1 MSSVLVN
8 LRRTILNVLILV
20 LITTNL
26 LAGTTG
32 KISGRV
38 IDAETGEGLIGVN
51 VIVENTGMGAST
63 DSEGIYFIINVPV
76 GIFSVRAGMIGYT
89 TQLMTE
95 VSVRG
100 DLTTEINFN
109 MTVQVLESDQE
120 VIVVAERPMVQ
131 KDLTSGRSIV
141 SASEMAEMPVESL
154 AGVIGTKAGIVSD
167 AGGAIHI
174 RGGRS
179 SEVTYMIDGVPVTN
193 LSSGGLGVGLET
205 SAVQELQ
212 ILSGTFN
219 AEYGQAMSGIINI
232 ITKEG
237 GEKYSGNL
245 SAYMGDYY
253 TENTR
258 FFEHADEFDPSN
270 IKNVELSLSGPV
282 PGFGKNLNF
291 FANGRYYDYGGLYR
305 GVQEYSPNDVNY
317 LTSKAVE
324 ELRDS
329 PWGRAGLLNFAE
341 PFTDLNEDG
350 QLEPGSESYFD
361 FDGNGSFTL
370 GEPFRDINGDGR
382 YNHNI
387 DFNQNGYID
396 SEDWEFVDLNGDGVL
411 TGDPFVDANHNGI
424 LDGEPYIDFNG
435 NHMWDSGA
443 SGDSS
448 IVRMNTS
455 TRVNGMLKLTWR
467 ISPKMKLNTS
477 IIHNSAQSQSY
488 SMTNGFAYKYNPSGR
503 PTNQSTSTSII
514 MDLRHSLNERMFY
527 NIKGSFYQTT
537 AKTFYIDVDP
547 EELSEE
553 KSFTYTDISQWAD
566 FLSDAVADPVS
577 GIGMGSYYGSVS
589 DSLLIL
595 KSDMTVSFYDSLSIG
610 GDMFYVEDFFG
621 QNTWT
626 LGITNTWEEM
636 SAPSWIEALTTP
648 GITEWVKQIRFEFVI
663 NDLKKAYFL
672 PNEISEQP
680 VNEYLAGGHSHSY
693 SQRINRTYLMS
704 GDLTWQINNTH
715 QFKGGV
721 GFKTHSMAYKAYTV
735 FVQKNLDWV
744 PTIKDTESSFS
755 NDSYDNWLTDAVS
768 KLSLNTRTPRE
779 AYVYLQDKIELTDMI
794 VNIGLRYDYFD
805 PNYFVP
811 SDYRDPENPKYWMY
825 TLASSDSARI
835 DTFFQFAG
843 EVTAFDQILDTL
855 DANGEPWRDYNGF
868 YEDTEP
874 VHQFSPRIG
883 VAYPITDK
891 GIIHFSYGHFFQ
903 TPTFSYLYS
912 NPEMEIS
919 TASNES
925 RLGNANLKP
934 QKTVTYEIGLQQELT
949 SDLGIEIIAF
959 YKDFSGLLSLDQY
972 EKYNTVSYMV
982 YSNRDYGD
990 TRGITFSINKRR
1002 TGLLSASADYT
1013 YLVAQGNASDP
1024 LALFYANQSDPPAE
1038 VIKQVLPLNWDQTHT
1053 INVNI
1058 SLSEPQKWGV
1068 SILTK
1073 YGSGLPYTPTYQGS
1087 SLDAPNSDRKPDYFN
1102 VDINMHKDV
1111 VIAGLHW
1118 TVFAKIYNALNIQ
1131 NERSVFSDTGR
1142 ATYSL
1147 IPTYTPD
1154 NGNIYGRH
1162 SLTDYLTRPTY
1173 FSSPRQ
1179 FRIGFSTSF

>member
-1 MSSVLVN
+1 MNSVLVN
-8 LRRTILNVLILV
+8 LRRTYLYVFILV
-20 LITTNL
+20 LTTNNL

-38 IDAETGEGLIGVN
+38 IDAETGEGLPGVN
-51 VIVENTGMGAST
+51 VIIENTSMGAST
-63 DSEGIYFIINVPV
+63 DGDGIYFIINVPV
-76 GIFSVRAGMIGYT
+76 GVFSVRAGMIGYT
-89 TQLMTE
+89 TQIMTE

-100 DLTTEINFN
+100 DLTTEINFD

-120 VIVVAERPMVQ
+120 VVVVAERPMVQ

-141 SASEMAEMPVESL
+141 SASEIAEMPVESL

-167 AGGAIHI
+167 AGGGIHI

-193 LSSGGLGVGLET
+193 LSSGGLGVGLEN

-232 ITKEG
+232 VTKEG
-237 GEKYSGNL
+237 GEKYKGNL

-253 TENTR
+253 TEDTR
-258 FFEHADEFDPSN
+258 FFEYADQFDPSN
-270 IKNVELSLSGPV
+270 IKNLEISLSGPV
-282 PGFGKNLNF
+282 PGFGKRLNF
-291 FANGRYYDYGGLYR
+291 FANGRFYDYGGLYR
-305 GVQEYSPNDVNY
+305 GVREYMPNDVNY

-341 PFTDLNEDG
+341 PFTDLNGDG

-382 YNHNI
+382 YNHNV

-396 SEDWEFVDLNGDGVL
+396 SEDWEFIDLNGNGVL
-411 TGDPFVDANHNGI
+411 DGDPFVDANHNGI

-455 TRVNGMLKLTWR
+455 SRINGMLKLTWR
-467 ISPKMKLNTS
+467 INPKMKLNTS
-477 IIHNSAQSQSY
+477 IIHNTAESQSY
-488 SMTNGFAYKYNPSGR
+488 SMSNGFAYKYNPSGR

-553 KSFTYTDISQWAD
+553 KSLTYANVSLWAD
-566 FLSDAVADPVS
+566 FMTEAAADPAS
-577 GIGMGSYYGSVS
+577 GIGMGSYYGSVI

-595 KSDMTVSFYDSLSIG
+595 KSDMTVSFYDSLTVG
-610 GDMFYVEDFFG
+610 GITLYAEDIFG
-621 QNTWT
+621 RNTWSF
-626 LGITNTWEEM
+626 GITNTWEEM
-636 SAPSWIEALTTP
+636 NGSAWVEALTSP
-648 GITEWVKQIRFEFVI
+648 EVSPWVQQIQFDFVV
-663 NDLKKAYFL
+663 NDLKKAFFL

-693 SQRINRTYLMS
+693 SERINRTYLMS
-704 GDLTWQINNTH
+704 GDLTWQMNNTH
-715 QFKGGV
+715 QFKAGV
-721 GFKTHSMAYKAYTV
+721 GYKSHSMGYKAYTV
-735 FVQKNLDWV
+735 FVQENLDWI

-755 NDSYDNWLTDAVS
+755 NDSYENWLTDAVT
-768 KLSLNTRTPRE
+768 KLSLKTRTPRE

-794 VNIGLRYDYFD
+794 VNIGLRYDFFN

-811 SDYRDPENPKYWMY
+811 SDYRDPENPKYWLY
-825 TLASSDSARI
+825 TLANSDSARI

-843 EVTAFDQILDTL
+843 EVTDFDEILDTL
-855 DANGEPWRDYNGF
+855 DANGEEWRDYNDF
-868 YEDTEP
+868 YENTEP

-883 VAYPITDK
+883 VAYPITDR

-903 TPTFSYLYS
+903 IPTFSYLYS

-919 TASNES
+919 TASNAS

-982 YSNRDYGD
+982 YANRDYGD

-1013 YLVAQGNASDP
+1013 YSVAQGNASNP

-1038 VIKQVLPLNWDQTHT
+1038 VIKQVLPLDWDQTHT

-1058 SLSEPQKWGV
+1058 SLAEPRKWGV

-1087 SLDAPNSDRKPDYFN
+1087 SLDSPNSDRKPDYFN

-1111 VIAGLHW
+1111 VLAGLHW

-1162 SLTDYLTRPTY
+1162 SLSDYLTRPTY

>member
-1 MSSVLVN
+1 MNSALANPCRSILKVFLLGLLISS
-8 LRRTILNVLILV
+8 IFG
-20 LITTNL
+20 
-26 LAGTTG
+26 GTTG

-38 IDAETGEGLIGVN
+38 IDAETGEGLPGVN
-51 VIVENTGMGAST
+51 VIVEGTGMGAST
-63 DSEGIYFIINVPV
+63 DGEGIYFIINVPV
-76 GIFSVRAGMIGYT
+76 GVFSVRAGMIGYT

-100 DLTTEINFN
+100 DLTTQIDFP
-109 MTVQVLESDQE
+109 MTVKVLESDEE
-120 VIVVAERPMVQ
+120 VIVVATRPMVQ

-141 SASEMAEMPVESL
+141 SAAEISEMPVESL
-154 AGVIGTKAGIVSD
+154 AGVIGTKAGIVS
-167 AGGAIHI
+167 GADGSMHI

-193 LSSGGLGVGLET
+193 LSSGGLAVGLEN

-237 GEKYSGNL
+237 GQKYQGNL

-258 FFEHADEFDPSN
+258 FFEHGDEFDPMN
-270 IKNVELSLSGPV
+270 IKNLEMSLSGPV
-282 PGFGKNLNF
+282 PGFNNKLSF
-291 FANGRYYDYGGLYR
+291 FANGRLYDFGGLYR
-305 GVQEYSPNDVNY
+305 GVREHTPNDVNY

-341 PFTDLNEDG
+341 PFTDLDG
-350 QLEPGSESYFD
+350 DGKLAEGSESYFD
-361 FDGNGSFTL
+361 FDGNGSFTV
-370 GEPFRDINGDGR
+370 GEPFKDVNGNGR
-382 YNHNI
+382 YDHNV
-387 DFNQNGYID
+387 DFNQNGFID
-396 SEDWEFVDLNGDGVL
+396 NEDWEFIDLNGDGVL
-411 TGDPFVDANHNGI
+411 SGDPFVDANFNGV

-435 NHMWDSGA
+435 NQLWDSGA

-448 IVRMNTS
+448 VVRLNTS
-455 TRVNGMLKLTWR
+455 SRVNGMLKLTWK
-467 ISPKMKLNTS
+467 ITPKMKLNTS
-477 IIHNSAQSQSY
+477 IIHNSASSVGYSQS
-488 SMTNGFAYKYNPSGR
+488 YKYNPDGR
-503 PTNQSTSTSII
+503 PTNKSTSTSII

-537 AKTFYIDVDP
+537 AQTYYLDVDP
-547 EELSEE
+547 ADLSEDME
-553 KSFTYTDISQWAD
+553 LVYTDMALLAD
-566 FLSDAVADPVS
+566 FLTESAVDQKS
-577 GIGMGSYYGSVS
+577 GIGMGSYYGSPG

-595 KSDMTVSFYDSLSIG
+595 KSDMLVSFNDSIVADGVTYYAENVFGRNFWSI
-610 GDMFYVEDFFG
+610 D
-621 QNTWT
+621 
-626 LGITNTWEEM
+626 LTNTWED
-636 SAPSWIEALTTP
+636 
-648 GITEWVKQIRFEFVI
+648 TEGPLYADFFNSDFFRDFVKQVKFEFVI

-680 VNEYLAGGHSHSY
+680 DNEYLAGGHSHAFSE
-693 SQRINRTYLMS
+693 RINQTYLMS
-704 GDLTWQINNTH
+704 GDLTWQMNNTH
-715 QFKGGV
+715 QVKAGV
-721 GFKTHSMAYKAYTV
+721 GFKTHKMQYKAYTV
-735 FVQKNLDWV
+735 FVQENLDWI

-768 KLSLNTRTPRE
+768 KLSLSTRNPRE
-779 AYVYLQDKIELTDMI
+779 AYIYLQDKIELQDMI

-811 SDYRDPENPKYWMY
+811 SDYKDPENPTYWLY
-825 TLASSDSARI
+825 TLASSDSAEI
-835 DTFFQFAG
+835 DTFFQFSG
-843 EVTAFDQILDTL
+843 EVTAYDEILDTL
-855 DANGEPWRDYNGF
+855 DARGEPWKGYNDF
-868 YEDTEP
+868 YVDTEP
-874 VHQFSPRIG
+874 VHQFSPRVG

-903 TPTFSYLYS
+903 IPTFSYLYA

-925 RLGNANLKP
+925 ILGNANLKP
-934 QKTVTYEIGLQQELT
+934 QKTVTYEIGLQQEL
-949 SDLGIEIIAF
+949 SADLGIEIIAF
-959 YKDFSGLLSLDQY
+959 YKDFSGLLSSDQY
-972 EKYNTVSYMV
+972 EKYNTVKYTV
-982 YSNRDYGD
+982 YANRDYGD
-990 TRGITFSINKRR
+990 TKGITLSINKRR

-1038 VIKQVLPLNWDQTHT
+1038 VVKQVIPLNWDQTHT
-1053 INVNI
+1053 VNVNI
-1058 SLSEPQKWGV
+1058 SLVQPRKWGV

-1087 SLDAPNSDRKPDYFN
+1087 SLDAPNSDRRPDFFN

-1111 VIAGLHW
+1111 DFAGLHW

-1154 NGNIYGRH
+1154 NGNVYGRH
-1162 SLTDYLTRPTY
+1162 SLADWLTRPNY

>member
-1 MSSVLVN
+1 MSSMLDF
-8 LRRTILNVLILV
+8 LRRTLLTMLMIILASN
-20 LITTNL
+20 NL
-26 LAGTTG
+26 FAGTTG

-38 IDAETGEGLIGVN
+38 TDAETGEGLPGVN
-51 VIVENTGMGAST
+51 VIIEGTGMGAST
-63 DSEGIYFIINVPV
+63 DAEGIYFIINVPV
-76 GIFSVRAGMIGYT
+76 GVFSVRAGMIGYT
-89 TQLMTE
+89 TRIMTE

-100 DLTTEINFN
+100 DLTTEIDFA
-109 MTVQVLESDQE
+109 MTVQVLESEQE
-120 VIVVAERPMVQ
+120 VVVVAERPMVQ

-141 SASEMAEMPVESL
+141 SASEIAEMPVESL

-167 AGGAIHI
+167 AGGGIHI

-193 LSSGGLGVGLET
+193 LSSGGLGVGLEN

-232 ITKEG
+232 VTKEG
-237 GEKYSGNL
+237 GEEYKGNI

-253 TENTR
+253 TEDTR
-258 FFEHADEFDPSN
+258 FFEYGDQFDPMN
-270 IKNVELSLSGPV
+270 IKNVEMSLSGPF
-282 PGFGKNLNF
+282 PGFGKSMNF
-291 FANGRYYDYGGLYR
+291 FASGRYYDYGGLYR
-305 GVQEYSPNDVNY
+305 GVREHTPNDVNY

-341 PFTDLNEDG
+341 PFMDLNDDG

-361 FDGNGSFTL
+361 FDGNGSFSS
-370 GEPFRDINGDGR
+370 GEPFRDVDGDGR
-382 YNHNI
+382 YDHNV
-387 DFNQNGYID
+387 DFNGNGYID
-396 SEDWEFVDLNGDGVL
+396 PEDWEFIDLNGNGVL
-411 TGDPFVDANHNGI
+411 DGDPFVDANHNGV

-435 NHMWDSGA
+435 NQMWDSGA
-443 SGDSS
+443 TGDGEV
-448 IVRMNTS
+448 VRLNTS

-467 ISPKMKLNTS
+467 INPKLKLNTS
-477 IIHNSAQSQSY
+477 IIHNVAESQSY
-488 SMTNGFAYKYNPSGR
+488 SLSYKYNPNGR
-503 PTNQSTSTSII
+503 PTNQSSSTSFI
-514 MDLRHSLNERMFY
+514 MDLRHSLSERMFY
-527 NIKGSFYQTT
+527 NVKGSFYQTT

-547 EELSEE
+547 EKLSEE
-553 KSFTYTDISQWAD
+553 RTITYTNVDEWTA
-566 FLSDAVADPVS
+566 FLTDAALDEVT
-577 GIGMGSYYGSVS
+577 GIGMGSFYGSVS

-595 KSDMTVSFYDSLSIG
+595 QSHMTLTFYDSLSVG
-610 GDMFYVEDFFG
+610 GTMMHAVNLFG
-621 QNTWT
+621 RPSWSFDV
-626 LGITNTWEEM
+626 TNTWESRNGPAWVEM
-636 SAPSWIEALTTP
+636 FSSPDLAP
-648 GITEWVKQIRFEFVI
+648 WVKSVRYDIVL
-663 NDLKKAYFL
+663 NDLKEAYFL

-693 SQRINRTYLMS
+693 SERINRTYLMS
-704 GDLTWQINNTH
+704 GDLTWQMNNTH
-715 QFKGGV
+715 QFKAGV
-721 GFKTHSMAYKAYTV
+721 GFKTHEMAYKAYTV
-735 FVQKNLDWV
+735 FVQKNLDWI
-744 PTIKDTESSFS
+744 PTIKDTESSFA
-755 NDSYDNWLTDAVS
+755 NDSYDNWLTDAVE
-768 KLSLNTRTPRE
+768 KLSLDTRNPRE
-779 AYVYLQDKIELTDMI
+779 AYMYVQDKIELTDMI

-811 SDYRDPENPKYWMY
+811 SDYRDPENPKYWLY
-825 TLASSDSARI
+825 TLENTETAAV

-843 EVTAFDQILDTL
+843 EVTAYDSIIDVL
-855 DANGEPWRDYNGF
+855 DANGEPWRDYNDF
-868 YEDTEP
+868 YENTKP

-903 TPTFSYLYS
+903 IPTFSYLYA

-919 TASNES
+919 TASYES
-925 RLGNANLKP
+925 ILGNANLKP
-934 QKTVTYEIGLQQELT
+934 QKTVTYEIGLQQELAA
-949 SDLGIEIIAF
+949 DLGIEVIAF
-959 YKDFSGLLSLDQY
+959 YKDFSGLLSSDQY
-972 EKYNTVSYMV
+972 EKYNTVNYIV

-990 TRGITFSINKRR
+990 SRGITFSINKRR

-1013 YLVAQGNASDP
+1013 YLVAQGNASNP
-1024 LALFYANQSDPPAE
+1024 LSLFYANQSDPPAE
-1038 VIKQVLPLNWDQTHT
+1038 VVKQVLPLDWDQRHT

-1058 SLSEPQKWGV
+1058 SLAQPRKWGI

-1102 VDINMHKDV
+1102 VDLNMHRDV
-1111 VIAGLHW
+1111 EFAGLHW

-1131 NERSVFSDTGR
+1131 NERRVFSDTGR

-1162 SLTDYLTRPTY
+1162 SLADWLTRPNY

>member
-1 MSSVLVN
+1 MSSRLVN
-8 LRRTILNVLILV
+8 FRRTFLGLFIFIFMANS
-20 LITTNL
+20 L
-26 LAGTTG
+26 LGGTTG

-38 IDAETGEGLIGVN
+38 SDAETGEGLPGVN
-51 VIVENTGMGAST
+51 VIIENTGMGAST
-63 DSEGIYFIINVPV
+63 DGDGIYFIINVPIGV
-76 GIFSVRAGMIGYT
+76 FSVRAGMIGYT
-89 TQLMTE
+89 TRVMTE

-100 DLTTEINFN
+100 DLTTEINFA
-109 MTVQVLESDQE
+109 MTVKVLESDEE
-120 VIVVAERPMVQ
+120 VVVVAERPMVQ

-141 SASEMAEMPVESL
+141 SAAEIAEMPVESL
-154 AGVIGTKAGIVSD
+154 AGIIGTKAGIVSD
-167 AGGAIHI
+167 AGGSIHI

-193 LSSGGLGVGLET
+193 LSSGGLGVGLEN

-232 ITKEG
+232 VTKEG

-253 TENTR
+253 TEDTR
-258 FFEHADEFDPSN
+258 FFQYADEFDLSN
-270 IKNVELSLSGPV
+270 IKNVALSLSGPV
-282 PGFGKNLNF
+282 PGLGKRLNF
-291 FANGRYYDYGGLYR
+291 FINGRYYDYGGLYR
-305 GVQEYSPNDVNY
+305 GVREHSPNDVNY

-350 QLEPGSESYFD
+350 HLEPGSESYFD

-370 GEPFRDINGDGR
+370 GEPFRDVNGDGR

-387 DFNQNGYID
+387 DFNQNGFID
-396 SEDWEFVDLNGDGVL
+396 PEDWEFIDLNGDGVL
-411 TGDPFVDANHNGI
+411 NGDPFVDANHNGI

-435 NHMWDSGA
+435 NHMWDSGS
-443 SGDSS
+443 SGDKSV
-448 IVRMNTS
+448 VRMNTS
-455 TRVNGMLKLTWR
+455 SRVNGMLKLTWR
-467 ISPKMKLNTS
+467 INPKMKLNTS
-477 IIHNSAQSQSY
+477 IIHNSAESQSY
-488 SMTNGFAYKYNPSGR
+488 TRSYKYNPNGR
-503 PTNQSTSTSII
+503 PTSQSTSTSII
-514 MDLRHSLNERMFY
+514 MDLRHSLSARMFY

-537 AKTFYIDVDP
+537 AKSFYIDVDP
-547 EELSEE
+547 SELSED
-553 KSFTYTDISQWAD
+553 KSLVFTEVAEWGEFVSEAAAD
-566 FLSDAVADPVS
+566 EMS
-577 GIGMGSYYGSVS
+577 GIGMGSFYGSPQ

-595 KSDMTVSFYDSLSIG
+595 KSDMIISFYDSLSING
-610 GDMFYVEDFFG
+610 TTFYAESFFG
-621 QNTWT
+621 RNS
-626 LGITNTWEEM
+626 LSFGVTNTWESLNGPAWVEILS
-636 SAPSWIEALTTP
+636 SAEIVD
-648 GITEWVKQIRFEFVI
+648 WVKQIKFDFVI

-680 VNEYLAGGHSHSY
+680 VNEFLAGGHSHSF
-693 SQRINRTYLMS
+693 SERINRTYLMS
-704 GDLTWQINNTH
+704 GDLTWQMDNTH
-715 QFKGGV
+715 QFKAGL
-721 GFKTHSMAYKAYTV
+721 GFKTHSMAYKAYSV
-735 FVQKNLDWV
+735 FVQENLDWI

-768 KLSLNTRTPRE
+768 KLSLDTRKPRE

-811 SDYRDPENPKYWMY
+811 SDYRDPENPKYWLY
-825 TLASSDSARI
+825 TLTNADSVMI

-843 EVTAFDQILDTL
+843 EVTAFDEILDTL
-855 DANGEPWRDYNGF
+855 DASGAQWRDYNDF
-868 YEDTEP
+868 YEDTKP

-903 TPTFSYLYS
+903 IPTFSFLYA

-919 TASNES
+919 TASFES
-925 RLGNANLKP
+925 ILGNANLKP

-949 SDLGIEIIAF
+949 HDLGIEIIAF
-959 YKDFSGLLSLDQY
+959 YKDFSGLLSSDQY
-972 EKYNTVSYMV
+972 EKYNTVNYIV

-990 TRGITFSINKRR
+990 SRGLTLSINKRR

-1024 LALFYANQSDPPAE
+1024 LSLFYANQSDPPEE
-1038 VIKQVLPLNWDQTHT
+1038 VVKQVLPLDWDQTHT

-1058 SLSEPQKWGV
+1058 SLAKPRKWGV

-1087 SLDAPNSDRKPDYFN
+1087 SLDAPNSDRRPDFFN
-1102 VDINMHKDV
+1102 VDLNLHRDV
-1111 VIAGLHW
+1111 EFAGLHW
-1118 TVFAKIYNALNIQ
+1118 TVFCKVYNALNTQ

-1162 SLTDYLTRPTY
+1162 SLTDWLTRPNY

-1179 FRIGFSTSF
+1179 FRIGLSTSF

>member
-1 MSSVLVN
+1 MSSMLVK
-8 LRRTILNVLILV
+8 LHRTIIGVFIFVLM
-20 LITTNL
+20 TNHL
-26 LAGTTG
+26 FAGTTG

-38 IDAETGEGLIGVN
+38 TDAETGEGLPGVN
-51 VIVENTGMGAST
+51 VILENTGMGAST
-63 DSEGIYFIINVPV
+63 DIDGIYFIINVPV
-76 GIFSVRAGMIGYT
+76 GIFSVRAEMIGYNSSI
-89 TQLMTE
+89 MTE

-100 DLTTEINFN
+100 DLTTEVDFP
-109 MTVQVLESDQE
+109 MTIQVLESDQE

-141 SASEMAEMPVESL
+141 SAAEISEMPVESL
-154 AGVIGTKAGIVSD
+154 AGVIGTKAGIV
-167 AGGAIHI
+167 AGADGSMHI

-193 LSSGGLGVGLET
+193 LSSGGLAVGLEN

-232 ITKEG
+232 VTKEG
-237 GEKYSGNL
+237 GEKYQGNI

-258 FFEHADEFDPSN
+258 YFEHADEFDPSN
-270 IKNVELSLSGPV
+270 IKNLELSLSGPV
-282 PGFGKNLNF
+282 PGFGKKLTF
-291 FANGRYYDYGGLYR
+291 FANGRAYNYGGLYR
-305 GVQEYSPNDVNY
+305 GVREHSPNDVNY

-341 PFTDLNEDG
+341 PFTDLDADG
-350 QLEPGSESYFD
+350 KLAPGSESYFD
-361 FDGNGSFTL
+361 FDGNGQFTV
-370 GEPFRDINGDGR
+370 GEPFRDVNGNGR
-382 YNHNI
+382 YDHNI
-387 DFNQNGYID
+387 DFNQNGFID
-396 SEDWEFVDLNGDGVL
+396 NEDWEFIDLNGDGVL
-411 TGDPFVDANHNGI
+411 NGDPFVDANFNGV

-435 NHMWDSGA
+435 NQMWDSGA
-443 SGDSS
+443 TGDSS
-448 IVRMNTS
+448 IVRLNTS
-455 TRVNGMLKLTWR
+455 SRVNGMLKLTWK
-467 ISPKMKLNTS
+467 INPKLKLNAS
-477 IIHNSAQSQSY
+477 IIHNIAQSQSY
-488 SMTNGFAYKYNPSGR
+488 SQGYKYNPDGR
-503 PTNQSTSTSII
+503 PTNESTSTSII
-514 MDLRHSLNERMFY
+514 LDLRHSLNARMFY
-527 NIKGSFYQTT
+527 NIKGSYYQTT
-537 AKTFYIDVDP
+537 AKTYYIDVDP
-547 EELSEE
+547 TKLSED
-553 KSFTYTDISQWAD
+553 KSLVFNNVSDWAD
-566 FLSDAVADPVS
+566 FIDDAAADDAA
-577 GIGMGSYYGSVS
+577 GIGMGSFYGSVQ

-595 KSDMTVSFYDSLSIG
+595 KSDMVISFHDSLIVGGVTMYAENIFGSNSFSIG
-610 GDMFYVEDFFG
+610 V
-621 QNTWT
+621 
-626 LGITNTWEEM
+626 TNTWE
-636 SAPSWIEALTTP
+636 STAGPSWVETLSDPSI
-648 GITEWVKQIRFEFVI
+648 IDWIQQIKFDFVI

-680 VNEYLAGGHSHSY
+680 DNEYLAGGHSHSF
-693 SQRINRTYLMS
+693 SERINRTYLMS
-704 GDLTWQINNTH
+704 ADLTWQMNNTH
-715 QFKGGV
+715 QVKAGV
-721 GFKTHSMAYKAYTV
+721 GFKTHTMEYKAYTV
-735 FVQKNLDWV
+735 FVQENLDWI
-744 PTIKDTESSFS
+744 PTIKTTESSFS

-768 KLSLNTRTPRE
+768 KLSLDTRNPRE
-779 AYVYLQDKIELTDMI
+779 AYVYLQDKIELKDMI
-794 VNIGLRYDYFD
+794 VNLGLRYDYFN

-811 SDYRDPENPKYWMY
+811 SDYRDPENPTYWLY
-825 TLASSDSARI
+825 TLANPETANL
-835 DTFFQFAG
+835 DTFFQFSG
-843 EVTAFDQILDTL
+843 EVTAFDEILDTL
-855 DANGEPWRDYNGF
+855 DANGEPWKEYNDF
-868 YEDTEP
+868 YVDTEP
-874 VHQFSPRIG
+874 VHQISPRIG

-903 TPTFSYLYS
+903 IPTFSYLYA

-925 RLGNANLKP
+925 ILGNANLKP

-959 YKDFSGLLSLDQY
+959 YKDFSGLLSSDQY
-972 EKYNTVSYMV
+972 EKYNTVKYIV

-990 TRGITFSINKRR
+990 TKGITFSINKRR
-1002 TGLLSASADYT
+1002 SGLLSASADYT
-1013 YLVAQGNASDP
+1013 YLVAQGNASNP

-1038 VIKQVLPLNWDQTHT
+1038 VVKQVIPLDWDQTHT

-1058 SLSEPQKWGV
+1058 SLSQPRKWGI

-1087 SLDAPNSDRKPDYFN
+1087 SLDAANSDRRPDFFN

-1111 VIAGLHW
+1111 VFAGLHW

-1154 NGNIYGRH
+1154 RGNIYGRH
-1162 SLTDYLTRPTY
+1162 SLADWLTRPNY

-1179 FRIGFSTSF
+1179 FRVGFSTSF